1 MSSSPLSP
9 AAIGKINE
17 IHHEQLKRILNAKLL
32 NGAAD
37 VDEHAIDAPD
47 NVGEYLQGLRQQRS
61 DRQLGRGPGEAER
74 IGDLLNMA
82 DGVQR
87 KEVSIQE
94 IMASADAQHSAVLA
108 KQWFVR
114 ESSNR
119 EKAFAKYALDLLPA
133 LLCTVP
139 VRCKDFYLLPEQR
152 LAILTMITA
161 LPVDVYVN
169 CEIPREAME
178 VITPRGSRKM
188 PFSVRYRLEKNK
200 LPTFTIADY
209 WCVRLRAAHALSP
222 STAPFDPLQHRLG
235 QDHHGGDGGAL
246 AALLRPALEC
256 AQVEL
261 PRTAGGP
268 HARGVQRPVQD

>member
-1 MSSSPLSP
+1 MSAPLSP
-9 AAIGKINE
+9 AALSEINKVHAE
-17 IHHEQLKRILNAKLL
+17 TLTRLLQAKL
-32 NGAAD
+32 NDGSQVDIGA
-37 VDEHAIDAPD
+37 VNTPE
-47 NVGEYLQGLRQQRS
+47 NVSEYLQHLRQQRS
-61 DRQLGRGPGEAER
+61 DRVMGRAQAGGQPGGQP
-74 IGDLLNMA
+74 GDLLTMRE
-82 DGVQR
+82 GVQR

-108 KQWFVR
+108 KPWFVK
-114 ESSNR
+114 EQSNR
-119 EKAFAKYALDLLPA
+119 EKAFAKYALEMLPA

-152 LAILTMITA
+152 MAILTMITA

-209 WCVRLRAAHALSP
+209 WCVRPHSAPCESALHP
-222 STAPFDPLQHRLG
+222 TFDSLQHWFR
-235 QDHHGGDGGAL
+235 
-246 AALLRPALEC
+246 
-256 AQVEL
+256 
-261 PRTAGGP
+261 
-268 HARGVQRPVQD
+268 